1 MRGEL
6 PLMKTRRTFLAAGLL
21 TAFLAGCGDGNA
33 NSASVPDGWGT
44 LKTKGVDVSYPKGSE
59 GSEGYEAQSAAERGK
74 YNAAA
79 AVRTENGK
87 TVSII
92 TVQLDF
98 TQANSAEQAA
108 IAAEAG
114 IQMGAS
120 VKGDK
125 DVKLAGTDEAKR
137 IDFTFKSTGQ
147 GDDPAKGTPVKG
159 VILTGLDSSDKTF
172 AVRIDAAEGKL
183 SDADLAKIVDSVE
196 VH

>member
-1 MRGEL
+1 
-6 PLMKTRRTFLAAGLL
+6 MKTRRTLLAAGLL
-21 TAFLAGCGDGNA
+21 TALTALLAGCGDGGSD
-33 NSASVPDGWGT
+33 SAAVPDGWGT
-44 LKTKGVDVSYPKGSE
+44 LRTKGVDVSYPKGSD
-59 GSEGYEAQSAAERGK
+59 GYREQSGADRSK

-79 AVRTENGK
+79 ADRTENGR

-92 TVQLDF
+92 TVQLGF
-98 TQANSAEQAA
+98 TQADSAEQAA
-108 IAAEAG
+108 IGAEAG

-137 IDFTFKSTGQ
+137 IDFSFKSAGQ
-147 GDDPAKGTPVKG
+147 DGDPPKGTPVKG

-172 AVRIDAAEGKL
+172 AVRIDAVAGKL
-183 SDADLAKIVDSVE
+183 SDADLARIIKSVE

>member
-1 MRGEL
+1 
-6 PLMKTRRTFLAAGLL
+6 MKTRRTFLAAGLL
-21 TAFLAGCGDGNA
+21 TAFLAGCGGGGSD
-33 NSASVPDGWGT
+33 SASVPDGWGT
-44 LKTKGVDVSYPKGSE
+44 LRTKGVDVSYPKGA
-59 GSEGYEAQSAAERGK
+59 GGYQEQSAAERSK

-79 AVRTENGK
+79 ADRKENGK

-98 TQANSAEQAA
+98 TRASSAEQAA

-125 DVKLAGTDEAKR
+125 DVKLSGADEAKR
-137 IDFTFKSTGQ
+137 IDFSFKSTGQ
-147 GDDPAKGTPVKG
+147 DDDPPKGTPVKG
-159 VILTGLDSSDKTF
+159 VILTGLDSSGKTF
-172 AVRIDAAEGKL
+172 AVRIDAVQGKL
-183 SDADLAKIVDSVE
+183 SDADLNRIVKSVE

>member
-1 MRGEL
+1 
-6 PLMKTRRTFLAAGLL
+6 MKTRRTFLAAGLL
-21 TAFLAGCGDGNA
+21 TAFLAGCGDGKA
-33 NSASVPDGWGT
+33 NSASVPDDWGT
-44 LKTKGVDVSYPKGSE
+44 LKTKGVDVSYPKGSGGSG
-59 GSEGYEAQSAAERGK
+59 GSEGYTEQSAAERGK

-87 TVSII
+87 TVSVI

-98 TQANSAEQAA
+98 TQANSAGQAA

-120 VKGDK
+120 VKGEK

-147 GDDPAKGTPVKG
+147 DDDPPKGTPVKG

-172 AVRIDAAEGKL
+172 AVRVDAVEGKL

>member
-1 MRGEL
+1 
-6 PLMKTRRTFLAAGLL
+6 MKTRRMLLAAGLL
-21 TAFLAGCGDGNA
+21 TAFLAGCGDGGSG
-33 NSASVPDGWGT
+33 SAAVPDGWGT
-44 LKTKGVDVSYPKGSE
+44 LRTKGVDVSYPKGSD
-59 GSEGYEAQSAAERGK
+59 GYREQSGAERSK

-79 AVRTENGK
+79 AVRRENGR

-92 TVQLDF
+92 TVQLNF

-125 DVKLAGTDEAKR
+125 DVKLAGADGAKR
-137 IDFTFKSTGQ
+137 IDFSFKSTGQ
-147 GDDPAKGTPVKG
+147 DGDPPKGTPVKG

-172 AVRIDAAEGKL
+172 AVRIDAVEGKL
-183 SDADLAKIVDSVE
+183 SDADLNKIVKSVE

>member
-1 MRGEL
+1 
-6 PLMKTRRTFLAAGLL
+6 MKTRRTFLAAGLL
-21 TAFLAGCGDGNA
+21 TAFLAGCGEGNA

-44 LKTKGVDVSYPKGSE
+44 LKTKGVDVSYPKG
-59 GSEGYEAQSAAERGK
+59 YEKQSAAERGK

-79 AVRTENGK
+79 AVRTESGR
-87 TVSII
+87 TVSLV

-125 DVKLAGTDEAKR
+125 DVKLTGTDEAKR

-147 GDDPAKGTPVKG
+147 DDDPPKGTPVEG

-172 AVRIDAAEGKL
+172 AIRVDSARGKL
-183 SDADLAKIVDSVE
+183 SDADLKKIVESVE

>member
-1 MRGEL
+1 
-6 PLMKTRRTFLAAGLL
+6 MKTRRTFLAAGLL
-21 TAFLAGCGDGNA
+21 TALLAGCGDGGA

-44 LKTKGVDVSYPKGSE
+44 LKTKGVDVSYPKGS
-59 GSEGYEAQSAAERGK
+59 GGYEEQGGAERSK

-79 AVRTENGK
+79 AVRTESGK

-98 TQANSAEQAA
+98 TQASSAEQAA

-120 VKGDK
+120 VKGEK
-125 DVKLAGTDEAKR
+125 DVKAAGADEAKR
-137 IDFTFKSTGQ
+137 IDFTFKSAGQ
-147 GDDPAKGTPVKG
+147 GDDPPKGTPVRG
-159 VILTGLDSSDKTF
+159 VIVTGLDSSGKTF
-172 AVRIDAAEGKL
+172 AVRVDAVRGKL
-183 SDADLAKIVDSVE
+183 SDADLTKIVDSVE